1 MTTEPRA
8 RARTK
13 PVDQTAAEPAVQPV
27 SPPESREVGG
37 ELGKVM
43 AAVTKH
49 HGPAVMRR
57 ATSLVTFKHIPT
69 GIFTLDM
76 GLLGGVP
83 QGLVTMPYGWE
94 SSGKT
99 TVAMR
104 VVANAQRK
112 YPDQSV
118 VFIDA
123 EGTFDPAWARR
134 HEVDPE
140 AMILVQPA
148 SGEQAL
154 DIADAVLRAQE
165 TSLVVIDS
173 LPALMPTK
181 ELEKSMEDD
190 TVAMQA
196 RLIGKFM
203 RKVTQALLDER
214 KRDHTPALMVINQ
227 FRSKIA
233 MMGDTRSLPGGNA
246 TKFFVATRF
255 EIKNREKMGRD
266 ALDIET
272 VDYNEHSFVI
282 TKNKIGTGIRT
293 GEFTMI
299 RNPDHPLGMGFID
312 DAKTVVTYAKKF
324 GVLSGGGSS
333 WRMDGLDEK
342 FGKLQEIADYFYSD
356 LDYFEHTKRRL
367 ISMQRQHVG
376 LAPDGWY

>member
-1 MTTEPRA
+1 MASEPRT
-8 RARTK
+8 RVRSK
-13 PVDQTAAEPAVQPV
+13 PEAEPAEAPV
-27 SPPESREVGG
+27 AASPREKVIGS
-37 ELGKVM
+37 ELSKVM
-43 AAVTKH
+43 GDVTKL

-57 ATSLVTFKHIPT
+57 ASTIVQFRHLPT

-76 GLLGGVP
+76 ALFGGVP
-83 QGLVTMPYGWE
+83 EGLITMPYGWE

-104 VVANAQRK
+104 VVGEAQRK
-112 YPDQSV
+112 YPDKSV
-118 VFIDA
+118 VFVDA

-134 HEVDPE
+134 HNVDVDN
-140 AMILVQPA
+140 MLLVQPG

-196 RLIGKFM
+196 RLIGKFL

-214 KRDHTPALMVINQ
+214 KRDHNPALMLINQ

-255 EIKNREKMGRD
+255 EIKNKEKLGRD
-266 ALDIET
+266 GLDIET

-282 TKNKIGTGIRT
+282 TKNKIGNSIRS
-293 GEFTMI
+293 GEFQMV
-299 RNPDHPLGMGFID
+299 RNPDNPLGAGFID

-333 WRMDGLDEK
+333 WRMDDLDER

-356 LDYFEHTKRRL
+356 LDYFEHVKRRL
-367 ISMQRQHVG
+367 ISMQREHAG
-376 LAPDGWY
+376 LKADGWY